1 MGIIIDFMNIR
12 ILIAT
17 LLLSTTLAMQL
28 NARST
33 TSILQTLVDGD
44 KDGKDKKDDEDGNS
58 TAVKMEECAA
68 EGEFCE
74 CEGDI
79 IFGAMTKD
87 HKLNSK
93 KPNGTK
99 HAPEGETGLNCS
111 ADTFGDPFAN
121 ASVKA
126 PKGCFCTDQNVTKK
140 NKTHPHDVDDFAE
153 EIIWGQIKLIGNN
166 DGRTVM
172 INTTERNITATLSTH
187 LSLGETKT
195 AKRPKGNMRNKKQK
209 FAFVQDNGDEKQR
222 WKKETHP
229 KVPGAFR
236 LVDET
241 GSCLWANNPQDFK
254 RHKKSAYVV
263 SVKGRKGV
271 CTFWE
276 KHESPNG
283 EGWNIV

>member
-1 MGIIIDFMNIR
+1 MGIIDFMNIK

-17 LLLSTTLAMQL
+17 LLLSTTLGMQL
-28 NARST
+28 NAKST
-33 TSILQTLVDGD
+33 LSILQTLADGD
-44 KDGKDKKDDEDGNS
+44 KDKDKKDDDDGNS
-58 TAVKMEECAA
+58 TETKMEECAA

-74 CEGDI
+74 CDGDI
-79 IFGAMTKD
+79 IYGAMTKD

-93 KPNGTK
+93 TPNGTK
-99 HAPEGETGLNCS
+99 HAQEGEAGLNCS
-111 ADTFGDPFAN
+111 ADNFGDPFAN
-121 ASVKA
+121 SSTKA

-140 NKTHPHDVDDFAE
+140 NKTHEHDIDDLFE
-153 EIIWGQIKLIGNN
+153 EQTWGQIKLVGNN

-187 LSLGETKT
+187 LSLGEKKT
-195 AKRPKGNMRNKKQK
+195 AKRPAGNKRNGKQK
-209 FAFVQDNGDEKQR
+209 FAF
-222 WKKETHP
+222 
-229 KVPGAFR
+229 
-236 LVDET
+236 
-241 GSCLWANNPQDFK
+241 
-254 RHKKSAYVV
+254 VV